1 MKPPT
6 ILNHSTFVLENSSF
20 RRGKLILRIFWM
32 MFLVSITSLLLFYIF
47 QVNSLV
53 GKNYLL
59 REQERK
65 LTEIKRE
72 KEILRIDL
80 VRTRSLLN
88 LETYLQNQNF
98 ERKNRIRF
106 IRVPKTPAGA
116 KAELFKMGE

>member
-1 MKPPT
+1 MKSPI
-6 ILNHSTFVLENSSF
+6 ILNSTFVLENSRS

-32 MFLVSITSLLLFYIF
+32 TFLLSITSLLLFYIF

-72 KEILRIDL
+72 KEILKIDL
-80 VRTRSLLN
+80 VRARSLLN
-88 LETYLQNQNF
+88 LEVYLQNQNF
-98 ERKNRIRF
+98 VRENRIRF
-106 IRVPKTPAGA
+106 IRVPKTPAGV
-116 KAELFKMGE
+116 KAELFKIGE

>member
-1 MKPPT
+1 MKSPI
-6 ILNHSTFVLENSSF
+6 ILNSTFVLENSRS

-32 MFLVSITSLLLFYIF
+32 TFLVSITSLLLFYIF

-72 KEILRIDL
+72 KEILKIDL
-80 VRTRSLLN
+80 VRARSLLN

-106 IRVPKTPAGA
+106 IRVPKTPAGV
-116 KAELFKMGE
+116 KAELFKIGE